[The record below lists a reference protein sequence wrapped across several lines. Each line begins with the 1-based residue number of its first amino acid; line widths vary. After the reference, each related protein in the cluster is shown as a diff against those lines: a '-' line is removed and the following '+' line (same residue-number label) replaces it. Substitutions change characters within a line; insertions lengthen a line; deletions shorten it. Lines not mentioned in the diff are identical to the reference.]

1 MPGHD
6 GSPGDQRALDQEA
19 LAGLRHHVESS
30 AFHAWAGFELVSV
43 EVGIV
48 EVALDLQ
55 PHHLNPAGILHGG
68 MVATL
73 ADTAIGLA
81 VRSALPPDR
90 THRTAQ
96 LDVHFLEKAEGGRV
110 RALGR
115 AVRVGGRMGYGEGDV
130 VDEEGRLLAR
140 ASGTFIVLPVR

>member
-1 MPGHD
+1 MPGQE
-6 GSPGDQRALDQEA
+6 GPPGNQQALDAEA
-19 LAGLRHHVESS
+19 LEALRHHVESS
-30 AFHAWAGFELVSV
+30 AFHEWAGFELESV
-43 EVGIV
+43 EVGVV
-48 EVALDLQ
+48 EVSLDIE

-68 MVATL
+68 MIATL

-96 LDVHFLEKAEGGRV
+96 LNVHFLEKAEGGRV

-115 AVRVGGRMGYGEGDV
+115 AVRVGRRMGYGEGDV
-130 VDEEGRLLAR
+130 VDDEGRLLAR
-140 ASGTFIVLPVR
+140 ASGTFIVR

>member
-1 MPGHD
+1 MSGQDP
-6 GSPGDQRALDQEA
+6 STGDQRALDRQALEA
-19 LAGLRHHVESS
+19 LRRHVESS

-43 EVGIV
+43 EVGVV
-48 EVALDLQ
+48 EVALDIQ
-55 PHHLNPAGILHGG
+55 PHHLNPGGILHGG

-90 THRTAQ
+90 THVTTQ
-96 LDVHFLEKAEGGRV
+96 LNVHFLEKAERGRV

-140 ASGTFIVLPVR
+140 ASGTFIVLPLD

>member
-1 MPGHD
+1 MPGHAR
-6 GSPGDQRALDQEA
+6 SPGDQGALEA
-19 LAGLRHHVESS
+19 LRRHVEES

-43 EVGIV
+43 EVGVV
-48 EVALDLQ
+48 EVALEVA

-68 MVATL
+68 MIATL

-81 VRSALPPDR
+81 IRSALPPDQ

-96 LDVHFLEKAEGGRV
+96 LNVHFLSKVEGGRV

-115 AVRVGGRMGYGEGDV
+115 TVRVGGRMAYGEGDV
-130 VDEEGRLLAR
+130 VDEEGELVAR
-140 ASGTFIVLPVR
+140 ASGTFIVLPHA